1 MPVPPLNPKSLI
13 FPILPSTPSTTATL
27 TYISDLGFRPTCRHI
42 KIISPQVNLAVIAFV
57 NEHTIGQSYNAL
69 LTVDVMVK
77 YIAYYRVSTAKQTVS
92 GLGLEA
98 QRASVNAYLSGREHQ
113 LIAEY
118 TETESGRNSD
128 RPKLAEA
135 LADAKRRRATL
146 VIARLD
152 RLARSVMFVASLMES
167 GVAFVAC
174 DMVDASP
181 LFLHIMAAVAEAEA
195 KAISER
201 TKAALAA
208 ARARGVK
215 LGGPNILEAQRLA
228 RESIIKKADDLS
240 AGLIPIIK
248 QMVDRGEN
256 SSHRIAAELQRLGI
270 KTARNKNWHG
280 ITVLKMLKRQGY
292 SSLKTLSQAG

>member
-1 MPVPPLNPKSLI
+1 M
-13 FPILPSTPSTTATL
+13 
-27 TYISDLGFRPTCRHI
+27 CRHLE
-42 KIISPQVNLAVIAFV
+42 IISPPVDLTVIAFV

-98 QRASVNAYLSGREHQ
+98 QRAAVNAYICGREHQ

-215 LGGPNILEAQRLA
+215 LGGPNILDAQRLA

>member
-42 KIISPQVNLAVIAFV
+42 KIITSPVDLAMIAIV
-57 NEHTIGQSYNAL
+57 NEHTIGQSNNAL
-69 LTVDVMVK
+69 LMVDVMVK
-77 YIAYYRVSTAKQTVS
+77 YIAYYRCSTQKQTAS

-98 QRASVNAYLSGREHQ
+98 QRAAVNAYICGREHQ

-215 LGGPNILEAQRLA
+215 LGGPNILDAQRLA

>member
-1 MPVPPLNPKSLI
+1 M
-13 FPILPSTPSTTATL
+13 
-27 TYISDLGFRPTCRHI
+27 
-42 KIISPQVNLAVIAFV
+42 IAIV
-57 NEHTIGQSYNAL
+57 NEHTVGVSNNAL
-69 LTVDVMVK
+69 LMADGMNK
-77 YIAYYRVSTAKQTVS
+77 YIAYYRVSTQKQSAS
-92 GLGLEA
+92 GLGIEA
-98 QRASVNAYLSGREHQ
+98 QRAAVNAYLAGREHQ

-118 TETESGRNSD
+118 TETESGRHAD
-128 RPKLAEA
+128 RPKLADA
-135 LADAKRRRATL
+135 LAEAKRRRATL

-152 RLARSVMFVASLMES
+152 RLARSVVFVASLMES

-215 LGGPNILEAQRLA
+215 LGGPNLPEAQRLA
-228 RESIIKKADDLS
+228 RESIVRHADQRATDVL
-240 AGLIPIIK
+240 PIVK
-248 QMVDRGEN
+248 QMVERGEN

-270 KTARNKNWHG
+270 KTARNRNWHAST
-280 ITVLKMLKRQGY
+280 ILKMLKRSGFDGIK
-292 SSLKTLSQAG
+292 SLYTAP